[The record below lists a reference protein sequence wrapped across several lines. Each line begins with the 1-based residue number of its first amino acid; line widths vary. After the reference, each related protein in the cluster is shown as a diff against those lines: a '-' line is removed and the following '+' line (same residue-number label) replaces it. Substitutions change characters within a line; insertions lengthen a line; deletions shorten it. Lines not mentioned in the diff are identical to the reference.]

1 MPNTVAPPGMGFGSA
16 VLASAMTERG
26 SANSDVTAKPAAAA
40 AELKNPRRVKFPA
53 PE

>member
-1 MPNTVAPPGMGFGSA
+1 MTDAGSA
-16 VLASAMTERG
+16 KSE
-26 SANSDVTAKPAAAA
+26 VTAKPAAAA